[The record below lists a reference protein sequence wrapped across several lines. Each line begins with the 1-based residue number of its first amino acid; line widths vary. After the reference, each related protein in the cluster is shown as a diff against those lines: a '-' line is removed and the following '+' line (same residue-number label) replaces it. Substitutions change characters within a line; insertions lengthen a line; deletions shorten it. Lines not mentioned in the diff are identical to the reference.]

1 MTSELTPIERLIK
14 LEHLVNEL
22 QATLNPAIPAIEES
36 GPPQRHLWPAD
47 ELLLTRLIR
56 RNPEALRAYESP
68 AELTQSDGQG
78 VLLKCIAGSS
88 PFRLCELP
96 TGDAVVWV
104 SEEHESWLY
113 ETEIFQSVFKSPD
126 SRGKDESLVLQLLP
140 RFIRKVQGREWT
152 LDRRG
157 QMIPRSS
164 PFVEQADQAE
174 LEQRIQRMEQTF
186 ARMRGKLDSEL
197 SSLRSHVQI
206 LQDQLDRLVR
216 LREDAL
222 TFEPT
227 FESSATAG
235 DERHHDRPT
244 K

>member
-1 MTSELTPIERLIK
+1 MTSDPTPFERLIK
-14 LEHLVNEL
+14 LEHLVSEL
-22 QATLNPAIPAIEES
+22 QAQLNPSTPSLEES
-36 GPPQRHLWPAD
+36 APPQRHLWPAD

-68 AELTQSDGQG
+68 AELIQTDDQG
-78 VLLKCIAGSS
+78 VLLKPITGLS

-104 SEEHESWLY
+104 SNEHENWLY
-113 ETEIFQSVFKSPD
+113 DTEIFRSVFKAPNSSASD
-126 SRGKDESLVLQLLP
+126 DHLVLQLLP

-157 QMIPRSS
+157 EMIPRSR
-164 PFVEQADQAE
+164 PFIEQADQVV

-186 ARMRGKLDSEL
+186 ARMRGTLDSEL

-206 LQDQLDRLVR
+206 LQDQLDRLLR
-216 LREDAL
+216 LRGDAPIVQSTVEPSPTEDDQHA
-222 TFEPT
+222 
-227 FESSATAG
+227 
-235 DERHHDRPT
+235 
-244 K
+244 

>member
-1 MTSELTPIERLIK
+1 MTSEPTPFERLIK
-14 LEHLVNEL
+14 LERLVSDL
-22 QATLNPAIPAIEES
+22 QAKLNPSTPALEES
-36 GPPQRHLWPAD
+36 VPPQRHLWPAD

-68 AELTQSDGQG
+68 AELIQSEHQG
-78 VLLKCIAGSS
+78 VLLKAIAGSS

-113 ETEIFQSVFKSPD
+113 DTEIFQSVFQAPD
-126 SRGKDESLVLQLLP
+126 ARWKDEFLVLQLLP

-157 QMIPRSS
+157 QMIPRSR

-186 ARMRGKLDSEL
+186 ARMRGKLDDEL
-197 SSLRSHVQI
+197 SSLRSQVQI
-206 LQDQLDRLVR
+206 LHDQLDRLVR
-216 LREDAL
+216 LRDS
-222 TFEPT
+222 T
-227 FESSATAG
+227 SS
-235 DERHHDRPT
+235 P
-244 K
+244 

>member
-1 MTSELTPIERLIK
+1 MTSEPTPFERLIK
-14 LEHLVNEL
+14 LEHLVSEL
-22 QATLNPAIPAIEES
+22 QAELNHSTPAIEET

-68 AELTQSDGQG
+68 AELIQSEDQG
-78 VLLKCIAGSS
+78 VLLKAITGNS

-104 SEEHESWLY
+104 SEEHEHWLY
-113 ETEIFQSVFKSPD
+113 DTEIFQSVFVAPD
-126 SRGKDESLVLQLLP
+126 ARGRDEFLVLQLLP

-157 QMIPRSS
+157 QMIPRSR

-186 ARMRGKLDSEL
+186 ARMRGKLDTEL

-216 LREDAL
+216 LRDN
-222 TFEPT
+222 T
-227 FESSATAG
+227 SSL
-235 DERHHDRPT
+235 
-244 K
+244 

>member
-1 MTSELTPIERLIK
+1 MTSELTPFERLVK
-14 LEHLVNEL
+14 LEHLVSEL
-22 QATLNPAIPAIEES
+22 QAKLNPSTPAIEES
-36 GPPQRHLWPAD
+36 FPPQHHLWPAD

-56 RNPEALRAYESP
+56 RNPEALKAYEAP
-68 AELTQSDGQG
+68 AELIQSEDQG
-78 VLLKCIAGSS
+78 VLLKAIAGTS

-126 SRGKDESLVLQLLP
+126 SRAKDEPLVLQLLP

-152 LDRRG
+152 LDRPG
-157 QMIPRSS
+157 QMIPRSR

-174 LEQRIQRMEQTF
+174 LEHRIQRMEQTF
-186 ARMRGKLDSEL
+186 ARMRGKLDDEL

-206 LQDQLDRLVR
+206 LHDQLDRLVR
-216 LREDAL
+216 LRDN
-222 TFEPT
+222 T
-227 FESSATAG
+227 SSL
-235 DERHHDRPT
+235 
-244 K
+244 

>member
-1 MTSELTPIERLIK
+1 MTSEPTPFERLIK
-14 LEHLVNEL
+14 LEHLVSEL
-22 QATLNPAIPAIEES
+22 QVMLNPSTPAIEES
-36 GPPQRHLWPAD
+36 SLPQRHLWPAD

-56 RNPEALRAYESP
+56 RNPEALKAYESP
-68 AELTQSDGQG
+68 AELIQSADQG
-78 VLLKCIAGSS
+78 VLLKAIAGNS

-113 ETEIFQSVFKSPD
+113 DTEIFQSVFKVPD
-126 SRGKDESLVLQLLP
+126 SGAKDEPLVLQSLP

-152 LDRRG
+152 LDRPG
-157 QMIPRSS
+157 QMIPRSR

-197 SSLRSHVQI
+197 SSLRAHVQI
-206 LQDQLDRLVR
+206 LQDQLNRLVR
-216 LREDAL
+216 IRDDAL
-222 TFEPT
+222 TLQPT
-227 FESSATAG
+227 FEPSATTG
-235 DERHHDRPT
+235 DE
-244 K
+244 KLS